1 MKKLSKISLLLLSFV
16 LLFNMVCADII
27 DFNNPTPKYHY
38 EEEFTVSPVVLIIVG
53 IVVAVAICALVYL
66 GIVKKSKKTPENEQ
80 TVESSKEEQ
89 K

>member
-1 MKKLSKISLLLLSFV
+1 MKKLSKISLLLLSFI

-27 DFNNPTPKYHY
+27 DFNNPTPKHHY
-38 EEEFTVSPVVLIIVG
+38 EEEFTVSPIILIIVG

-66 GIVKKSKKTPENEQ
+66 GIAKKGQKTPENEQ
-80 TVESSKEEQ
+80 TVESSKEDQ

>member
-1 MKKLSKISLLLLSFV
+1 MKKLSKISLLLLSFI

-27 DFNNPTPKYHY
+27 DFNNPTSKHHY
-38 EEEFTVSPVVLIIVG
+38 EEEFTVSPIILIIVG

-66 GIVKKSKKTPENEQ
+66 GIAKKGQKTPENEQ

-89 K
+89 N

>member
-1 MKKLSKISLLLLSFV
+1 MKKLSKCLFLLLSFV
-16 LLFNMVCADII
+16 LLFNVALADVVDIW
-27 DFNNPTPKYHY
+27 DPAPRHFE

-66 GIVKKSKKTPENEQ
+66 GIVKKGQKTPENEQ

>member
-1 MKKLSKISLLLLSFV
+1 MKKLSKISLLLLSFI

-27 DFNNPTPKYHY
+27 DFNNPTSKHHY
-38 EEEFTVSPVVLIIVG
+38 EEDFNVSPIILIIVG

-66 GIVKKSKKTPENEQ
+66 GIAKKGQKTPENEQ

-89 K
+89 N

>member
-1 MKKLSKISLLLLSFV
+1 MKKLSKCLFLLLSFV
-16 LLFNMVCADII
+16 LLFNVALADVVDIW
-27 DFNNPTPKYHY
+27 DPAPRHFE

-66 GIVKKSKKTPENEQ
+66 GIVKKGQKTPENEQ
-80 TVESSKEEQ
+80 TVESSKEDQ